1 MAAVIDF
8 HWDSVPSRVYFRS
21 LPYTGF
27 VPLRSLF
34 AFAQIRGH
42 RYTADAVSLLHRS
55 RAIPNLLLLATLR
68 NLSASI
74 RIPASLR
81 PPLDR

>member
-1 MAAVIDF
+1 MAAVIVF
-8 HWDSVPSRVYFRS
+8 HWGSAPSRVYFRS

-42 RYTADAVSLLHRS
+42 RYTTDVVSVLHRS
-55 RAIPNLLLLATLR
+55 RAIPNLLLFATLR
-68 NLSASI
+68 NLFRKFTHSAGS
-74 RIPASLR
+74 R
-81 PPLDR
+81 PPLGL